1 LLHVIDASDKK
12 LDEKIKIVDDILF
25 QIWATQD
32 KIYVFNKIDL
42 LDKEQL
48 NILKEKY
55 FDLNPVFVSAYSKT
69 WFDKLT
75 DIILKKL

>member
-1 LLHVIDASDKK
+1 VIDASDKK
-12 LDEKIKIVDDILF
+12 LDEKIKIVDDILS
-25 QIWATQD
+25 QIWANQK

-42 LDKEQL
+42 LDKQQL

-55 FDLNPVFVSAYSKT
+55 FDMNPVFVSAYNKA

-75 DIILKKL
+75 NEILKKLSN